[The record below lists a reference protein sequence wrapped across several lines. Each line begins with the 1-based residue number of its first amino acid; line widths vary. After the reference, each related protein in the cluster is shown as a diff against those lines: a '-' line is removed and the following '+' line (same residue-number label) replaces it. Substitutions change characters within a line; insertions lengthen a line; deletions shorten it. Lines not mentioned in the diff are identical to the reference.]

1 MNSLRAALR
10 LTTEYRD
17 YVWGGERL
25 RPGHTPTAEAWIVHE
40 DDRIADGAL
49 KDRTLGEVAAEYSEA
64 LLGRRPVAHTS
75 RRFPLLIKLLDCSAW
90 LSLQVHPNNE
100 QAVRL
105 EGAGQFGKTEA
116 WHVIDA
122 APGTELLCGL
132 QPGTTREA
140 LAQAIRDGN
149 LLDRMQR
156 LKVKTGDSVFIR
168 PGTIHALGPGLLIY
182 EVQQTSNITYRVFD
196 WNRPAS
202 EGRALHIEQSLAVAD
217 PTATSSIIPLP
228 SLADGQAQRLIT
240 CDYFALDVL
249 ASQTKPI
256 ALDTRGESFHAI
268 TVLEGQAQIT
278 GGDWDVTLHR
288 FETALVPA
296 DCGAYQLQP
305 LTAFRA
311 LKSSVEQFTLAD
323 AFA

>member
-1 MNSLRAALR
+1 MSSSRIFGEALR
-10 LTTEYRD
+10 LTPEYRD

-25 RPGHTPTAEAWIVHE
+25 RPGHAPTAEAWVVYEH
-40 DDRIADGAL
+40 DRIAAGAL
-49 KDRTLGEVAAEYSEA
+49 KDRTLGGVAVEYGEA
-64 LLGRRPVAHTS
+64 LLGRRALARTGQ
-75 RRFPLLIKLLDCSAW
+75 RFPLLIKLLDCSAW
-90 LSLQVHPNNE
+90 LSLQVHPNDE

-122 APGTELLCGL
+122 APGAELLCGL
-132 QPGTTREA
+132 QPDTTHEE

-156 LKVKTGDSVFIR
+156 LKVQTGDSIFIR

-182 EVQQTSNITYRVFD
+182 EVQQTSDITYRAFD

-217 PTATSSIIPLP
+217 PQATSSIIPLP
-228 SLADGQAQRLIT
+228 SLANGQAQRLIA

-249 ASQTKPI
+249 ASQTNPI

-268 TVLEGQAQIT
+268 TILEGKAQIAS
-278 GGDWDVTLHR
+278 GDWNVTLNR

-311 LKSSVEQFTLAD
+311 LKSSVK
-323 AFA
+323 